1 MILAVGIP
9 WIMLVSDWGTLPSV
23 PPGTQGEVDWVEVY
37 PSISF
42 QNKTYRK
49 VERNDNRFSLPLQ
62 VNEEAVG
69 EKIGEIKGGF
79 SGPDDGIYAY
89 KPAGCQ
95 AVVAVRSETGDGY
108 DLYQFESFTSYEQNR
123 DEDASAYLELYGIHS
138 AQDIAKLECFPDGVT
153 DKLVNTVTDPQTLT
167 AFHDFFAPLID
178 SSKAYFEKLSEP
190 LENAEK
196 GTAPPQ
202 MESTP
207 DGAQTPAYEGTAGDK
222 LADASKLRIV
232 TMSGLY
238 FEVWYYPN
246 IKFLSRY
253 QIDDAFA
260 SFLDALTDE

>member
-1 MILAVGIP
+1 M
-9 WIMLVSDWGTLPSV
+9 
-23 PPGTQGEVDWVEVY
+23 
-37 PSISF
+37 
-42 QNKTYRK
+42 
-49 VERNDNRFSLPLQ
+49 
-62 VNEEAVG
+62 
-69 EKIGEIKGGF
+69 
-79 SGPDDGIYAY
+79 Y
-89 KPAGCQ
+89 KRQ
-95 AVVAVRSETGDGY
+95 
-108 DLYQFESFTSYEQNR
+108 
-123 DEDASAYLELYGIHS
+123 
-138 AQDIAKLECFPDGVT
+138 
-153 DKLVNTVTDPQTLT
+153 
-167 AFHDFFAPLID
+167 
-178 SSKAYFEKLSEP
+178 P